1 MKMIKLMDFN
11 KFLKFLKM
19 ALAYWAVIR
28 AYWAVIR

>member
-28 AYWAVIR
+28 